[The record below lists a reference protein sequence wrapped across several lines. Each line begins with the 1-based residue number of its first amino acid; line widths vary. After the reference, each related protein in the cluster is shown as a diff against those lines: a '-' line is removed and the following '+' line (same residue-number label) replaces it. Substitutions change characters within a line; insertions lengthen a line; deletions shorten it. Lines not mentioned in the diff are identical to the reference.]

1 MLYRD
6 GFKTKARIGFILI
19 GHNDVT
25 IWHQIFW
32 MQFGF
37 VNYSYILKA
46 IQIETVLISNQIDKT
61 KKDGTKMDVKN
72 INKYMYVSI
81 NS

>member
-1 MLYRD
+1 
-6 GFKTKARIGFILI
+6 
-19 GHNDVT
+19 
-25 IWHQIFW
+25 